1 MFDYLNSTLF
11 FGFTRHVD
19 LPETLSLWQDRA
31 RQRRCL
37 ARLDDRLLRDIGI
50 DRADALREIRKPFW
64 EA

>member
-11 FGFTRHVD
+11 FGFLRHDD
-19 LPETLSLWQDRA
+19 LSETLSLWQDRA

-50 DRADALREIRKPFW
+50 DRTDVLGEFRKPFW
-64 EA
+64 KG